1 MPTETDLK
9 FHSLDTP
16 EGDALYNEMYG
27 YYRCGI
33 CNKRTSRHPSVRS
46 RDGVK
51 ICRKC

>member
-1 MPTETDLK
+1 MSIEDELT
-9 FHSLDTP
+9 FHSLNTP

-33 CNKRTSRHPSVRS
+33 CNRRTSRHPSALS